1 MSLGAVRRH
10 EGRGDLDFGWGLIL
24 SLSFLDALVDDE
36 DDDEEEE
43 DEDDG
48 RV

>member
-1 MSLGAVRRH
+1 MIRH
-10 EGRGDLDFGWGLIL
+10 AGRGDLDFGWGLIL
-24 SLSFLDALVDDE
+24 SLSFLGALVDDE
-36 DDDEEEE
+36 EGE

>member
-1 MSLGAVRRH
+1 MSLGAVIRH
-10 EGRGDLDFGWGLIL
+10 AGRGDLDFGWGLIL
-24 SLSFLDALVDDE
+24 SLSFLGALVDDE
-36 DDDEEEE
+36 EGE

>member
-1 MSLGAVRRH
+1 MRRH
-10 EGRGDLDFGWGLIL
+10 AGRGDLDFGWGLIL
-24 SLSFLDALVDDE
+24 SLSFLGALVDDE
-36 DDDEEEE
+36 EDDEEGE